1 MHEIGRSGNDDDWLR
16 FIVQN
21 FSEIVTVA
29 ESDGTLRYTS
39 PAFGRILEYDPGK
52 VSGKNVFDFVHPDDL
67 SRVLEGDL
75 AVMCGLCRLLDET
88 KYLLPKPPAACPQ
101 AANILARS
109 NSNPARP

>member
-1 MHEIGRSGNDDDWLR
+1 MPADSDDWLR
-16 FIVQN
+16 FVVQN
-21 FSEIVTVA
+21 FSEIVMVVDP
-29 ESDGTLRYTS
+29 DGTLRYTS
-39 PAFGRILEYDPGK
+39 PAFERIVGYDPGE

-88 KYLLPKPPAACPQ
+88 KYLLPKLPSACPQ